1 MECHWNGIPLVRN
14 SIYIGL
20 ALNFLVGIVSLTR
33 GAEDDFR
40 SISRFAKK
48 MGLILFGNIEYVQF
62 ETKTKQIKQ
71 SETPV
76 DEMVMGEKRI
86 HLGYIRILS

>member
-1 MECHWNGIPLVRN
+1 MITFP
-14 SIYIGL
+14 
-20 ALNFLVGIVSLTR
+20 FLDLLKRSFIFVLQILT
-33 GAEDDFR
+33 D
-40 SISRFAKK
+40 SS
-48 MGLILFGNIEYVQF
+48 NIEYVQF

>member
-1 MECHWNGIPLVRN
+1 MPLEWD
-14 SIYIGL
+14 SIGQKLYIGL
-20 ALNFLVGIVSLTR
+20 ALNFLVGIVISLTR
-33 GAEDDFR
+33 GADYDYR